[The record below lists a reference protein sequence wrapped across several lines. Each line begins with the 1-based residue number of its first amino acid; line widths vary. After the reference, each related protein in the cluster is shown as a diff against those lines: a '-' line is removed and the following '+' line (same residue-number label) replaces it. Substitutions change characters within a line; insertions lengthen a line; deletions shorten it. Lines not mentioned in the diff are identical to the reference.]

1 MIEVSVMEMALLVLN
16 VIGWAGLFHYREQ
29 HTGARRFLHAL
40 LADDNLRDSVVREF
54 KEFRAQ
60 VERSS

>member
-29 HTGARRFLHAL
+29 HTGARRFINAL
-40 LADDNLRDSVVREF
+40 LDDDDLRDSIVREF
-54 KEFRAQ
+54 KEFRAR

>member
-1 MIEVSVMEMALLVLN
+1 MIEVSVMELALLVLN

-29 HTGARRFLHAL
+29 HTGARRFIMAL
-40 LADDNLRDSVVREF
+40 LEDDDLRDSIVREV
-54 KEFRAQ
+54 KEFRAR